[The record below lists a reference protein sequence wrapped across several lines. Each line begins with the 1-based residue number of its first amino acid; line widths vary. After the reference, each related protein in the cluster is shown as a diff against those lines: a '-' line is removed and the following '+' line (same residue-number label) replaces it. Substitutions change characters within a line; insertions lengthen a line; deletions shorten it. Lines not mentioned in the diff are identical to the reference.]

1 MRKLLFIFVFLLLFL
16 ISSCNESSIKIINM
30 EEKNGEYCLTVGKSV
45 NLININDYV
54 ETNQKFIIETIPND
68 LKIVAASVYLEDGE
82 NIIIIKQDD
91 KEFTLH
97 FFKEYDVT
105 IELVDE
111 NNNHLY
117 QFEMLVNTSLSYEE
131 IITNINIPEGYE
143 WDGSVIYNG
152 EEKNIEEITFL
163 SSTKLTLI
171 FKPLNYS
178 ITIIDNLGIID
189 EYSINIITGQL
200 LELNIPNVDGYKL
213 LGVYANNKLI
223 EEYTVYS
230 PNMGTNFTIYYEPTV
245 YKITYLYNNEEKVV
259 DIQYGSQIEEF
270 IPNVEGYK
278 FVNWQLNG
286 EVFEESIYKYLSD
299 ITLSAKFEPLSFQIT
314 YLYNNEEKVVD
325 ILYDSQI
332 EEFIPDV
339 KGYKFINWQ
348 LNGEVFEESIY
359 KYLSDIIL
367 SAELEPLSFQI
378 TYLYNNEEKVVDI
391 LYGSQIEEFIPTLKG
406 YSFINW
412 ELNEKEFVDTVY
424 NYIEDITLIAKFEP
438 NVYKVTYQNID
449 IPYSD
454 EVTYG
459 SEFILPIPEK
469 EGCEFLGWYLGDTL
483 IENGKFNY
491 DYDINLN
498 AKWKELGV
506 TLNLEAFG
514 GVVDNECII
523 RSDGTITLPTPVKE
537 DFTFVGW
544 FYDVN
549 YQNVVASILSN
560 EYNNEVLYAKYYHND
575 DYYVDSFVISKFNEH
590 ISTYDVLTMFDS
602 YQTGFTSK
610 YWHKI
615 GVSFSGNDYYVS
627 GIAKNGAALSNLNS
641 YDFVILA
648 YSSYG
653 LYSQFEQMDIKI
665 GAKVLFSVDPETIEE
680 NDINLL
686 VSFINCDTSEYY
698 DEISDYLS
706 SVYGSYNEIEQ
717 NITLINN
724 YNNIAITWE
733 SSHNDIISS
742 TGVFRKPVSNV
753 SVTLTAYVNNENIYE
768 FSVTA
773 KGDGKS
779 NALATGYIYTPYNTI
794 TQNAMNVLDIIYCA
808 FLDIDANGDFTNETR
823 MTSNINNYIKPLAE
837 KSGTKIVISVNQSAS
852 GAFATVAA
860 SPTLRDKVA
869 TNILDFVEK
878 LEIDG
883 IDIDWETPT
892 STEATTFTLLME
904 AIYNKMKAKNPEY
917 LVTAAI
923 GGGKWQPPKY
933 DLTNSKDY
941 LDYVNL
947 MTYSMAT
954 GNGYYQNA
962 LYKST
967 KGATLTSC
975 TIVESVDIFNGYGIE
990 NGKILVGI
998 PFYLTVQTESGGPGS
1013 KTGSGKSKWY
1023 NLLDTTYAI
1032 SDTMKEYFDDECGV
1046 PYRYD
1051 SVNKI
1056 FISYENE
1063 KSIKRKCEYIN
1074 ANGLAGI
1081 MYWQY
1086 GQDVDD
1092 YLSNA
1097 IGKYINGE

>member
-1 MRKLLFIFVFLLLFL
+1 MKKVLFVFIFLLMFY
-16 ISSCNESSIKIINM
+16 ISSCNESSIRIINM
-30 EEKNGEYCLTVGKSV
+30 EEKNGEYFLIVDKTTYSILLT
-45 NLININDYV
+45 DYV
-54 ETNQKFIIETIPND
+54 ESNHTYKVETIPNN
-68 LKIVAASVYLEDGE
+68 LKITSTSVLLEDGE

-111 NNNHLY
+111 NNKQLY
-117 QFEMLVNTSLSYEE
+117 QFETLVNSSLNYEE
-131 IITNINIPEGYE
+131 LKSNITVPEGYE

-152 EEKNIEEITFL
+152 EEKNVNEITASL
-163 SSTKLTLI
+163 SIKLAVI
-171 FKPLNYS
+171 FKPIIYK
-178 ITIIDNLGIID
+178 ITINDNLGLNN
-189 EYSINIITGQL
+189 EYTLDVEIGQL
-200 LELNIPNVDGYKL
+200 LEFNIPNVDGYKF
-213 LGVYANNKLI
+213 LGVYVNDTLI
-223 EEYTVYS
+223 EEGSMYS
-230 PNMGTNFTIYYEPTV
+230 PNMGTNFTICYEPNV
-245 YKITYLYNNEEKVV
+245 YKITYLYNNEEKVI
-259 DIQYGSQIEEF
+259 DILYGSQIEEF
-270 IPNVEGYK
+270 IP
-278 FVNWQLNG
+278 
-286 EVFEESIYKYLSD
+286 SI
-299 ITLSAKFEPLSFQIT
+299 
-314 YLYNNEEKVVD
+314 V
-325 ILYDSQI
+325 
-332 EEFIPDV
+332 
-339 KGYKFINWQ
+339 GYKFINWQ
-348 LNGEVFEESIY
+348 LNGEEFEVNIY
-359 KYLSDIIL
+359 KYLSDITL
-367 SAELEPLSFQI
+367 TANLEPNVYKI
-378 TYLYNNEEKVVDI
+378 TYIYNNEEKVVDI
-391 LYGSQIEEFIPTLKG
+391 LYGSNIEKFIPSLKG
-406 YSFINW
+406 HTFVCW
-412 ELNEKEFVDTVY
+412 ELEEKEFIDTVY
-424 NYIEDITLIAKFEP
+424 NYVNDITLNGIFKP
-438 NVYKVTYQNID
+438 NVYKITYQNID
-449 IPYSD
+449 TPYSD
-454 EVTYG
+454 KVTYG
-459 SEFILPIPEK
+459 SEFVLPIPTK
-469 EGCEFLGWYLGDTL
+469 EGCAFEGWYLGDTK
-483 IENGKFNY
+483 IENGKYNY
-491 DYDINLN
+491 DYDINLT

-506 TLNLEAFG
+506 TLNLETFG
-514 GVVDNECII
+514 GVVDNECSVGNDGKII
-523 RSDGTITLPTPVKE
+523 LPTPVKE
-537 DFTFVGW
+537 DFTFIGW
-544 FYDVN
+544 YYDVN
-549 YQNVVASILSN
+549 YQNEVTSILSS

-575 DYYVDSFVISKFNEH
+575 DYYVDSFVISKYNQH

-602 YQTGFTSK
+602 SQSGFASK

-615 GVSFSGNDYYVS
+615 GISFSGNDYYVS
-627 GIAKNGAALSNLNS
+627 GIAINGASLSSLNS

-648 YSSYG
+648 YSAYD
-653 LYSQFEQMDIKI
+653 LYSQFESMDIEI
-665 GAKVLFSVDPETIEE
+665 GTKVLFSGDPVMLEE
-680 NDINLL
+680 NDVNLL
-686 VSFINCDTSEYY
+686 VSFINCDKSEYY

-706 SVYGSYNEIEQ
+706 SVYSKYNEIQQ
-717 NITLINN
+717 NITLLNN
-724 YNNIAITWE
+724 YNNIPITWK

-742 TGVFRKPVSNV
+742 TGIFRKPVSNV
-753 SVTLTAYVNNENIYE
+753 SVTLTAYVNNEKIYE
-768 FSVTA
+768 FTVTA

-808 FLDIDANGDFTNETR
+808 FLDIDANGNFTNESR

-837 KSGTKIVISVNQSAS
+837 NSGTKIVISVNQSAS
-852 GAFATVAA
+852 GAFASVAA
-860 SPTLRDKVA
+860 SPTLREKLA
-869 TNILDFVEK
+869 TNILNFVEK

-892 STEATTFTLLME
+892 SSEATTFTLLME

-933 DLTNSKDY
+933 DLTNSKAY

-990 NGKILVGI
+990 NAKILVGI

-1023 NLLDTTYAI
+1023 NLLDTTYAL
-1032 SDTMKEYFDDECGV
+1032 SDTMKEYFDEECGV

>member
-1 MRKLLFIFVFLLLFL
+1 MKKSLFIFAFLFL
-16 ISSCNESSIKIINM
+16 CFISSCKESSIKIVNM
-30 EEKNGEYCLTVGKSV
+30 EEKNGEYYLTVDKIV
-45 NLININDYV
+45 NFITITDYV
-54 ETNQKFIIETIPND
+54 ETSQTYIIETIPND
-68 LKIVAASVYLEDGE
+68 LKIIASSIYLEDGE

-91 KEFTLH
+91 KEFILH

-105 IELVDE
+105 VELVDK
-111 NNNHLY
+111 NNNCLY
-117 QFEMLVNTSLSYEE
+117 QFETLINTSLSYDE
-131 IITNINIPEGYE
+131 IISNISIPEGYE
-143 WDGSVIYNG
+143 WDGSVIYND
-152 EEKNIEEITFL
+152 EVKYIDEITVLL
-163 SSTKLTLI
+163 SVKLTVI
-171 FKPLNYS
+171 FKPINYK
-178 ITIIDNLGIID
+178 ITINDNLGFNN
-189 EYSINIITGQL
+189 EYILDVETGKI
-200 LELNIPNVDGYKL
+200 LEFNIPNVEGYKF
-213 LGVYANNKLI
+213 LGVYANDTLI
-223 EEYTVYS
+223 EEGSVYS
-230 PNMGTNFTIYYEPTV
+230 PKMGTKFTIYYEPLSF
-245 YKITYLYNNEEKVV
+245 KITYLYNNEEKVV
-259 DIQYGSQIEEF
+259 DVLYDGVIEKFIPDKKGYAFVYWELNKEEF
-270 IPNVEGYK
+270 
-278 FVNWQLNG
+278 
-286 EVFEESIYKYLSD
+286 SD
-299 ITLSAKFEPLSFQIT
+299 IVYNYTNDIILTAKFEPLSFKIT

-325 ILYDSQI
+325 VLYDGVI
-332 EEFIPDV
+332 EEFIPDK
-339 KGYKFINWQ
+339 KGYTF
-348 LNGEVFEESIY
+348 VY
-359 KYLSDIIL
+359 
-367 SAELEPLSFQI
+367 
-378 TYLYNNEEKVVDI
+378 
-391 LYGSQIEEFIPTLKG
+391 
-406 YSFINW
+406 W
-412 ELNEKEFVDTVY
+412 ELNKEEFSDIVY
-424 NYIEDITLIAKFEP
+424 NYTNDITLNGIFKP
-438 NVYKVTYQNID
+438 NIYKITYQNID
-449 IPYSD
+449 TPYSY
-454 EVTYG
+454 EVSYG

-469 EGCEFLGWYLGDTL
+469 EGFEFLGWYLGDAK
-483 IENGKFNY
+483 IENGKYNY
-491 DYDINLN
+491 DYDIVLK
-498 AKWKELGV
+498 AKWKDLGV
-506 TLNLEAFG
+506 KLNLETFG
-514 GVVDNECII
+514 GYVDEEALIE
-523 RSDGTITLPTPVKE
+523 SDGTIILPIPEKE
-537 DFTFVGW
+537 EFTFIGW
-544 FYDVN
+544 YYDIN
-549 YQNVVASILSN
+549 YQNKASVVLSS

-602 YQTGFTSK
+602 SQTGFTSK

-615 GVSFSGNDYYVS
+615 GVSFSGNNYYVS
-627 GIAKNGAALSNLNS
+627 GIAKNGEALSSLNS

-653 LYSQFEQMDIKI
+653 LYSQFEKMEINI
-665 GAKVLFSVDPETIEE
+665 GTKVLFSADPSTIEE
-680 NDINLL
+680 NDVNLL
-686 VSFINCDTSEYY
+686 VSFINSDTSEYY
-698 DEISDYLS
+698 DEISDYLD
-706 SVYGSYNEIEQ
+706 SVYSKYNEIEQ

-724 YNNIAITWE
+724 YNNIPIIWE
-733 SSHNDIISS
+733 SSHNDIISC

-753 SVTLTAYVNNENIYE
+753 SITLTAYVNNEKIYE
-768 FSVTA
+768 FTVTA

-808 FLDIDANGDFTNETR
+808 FLDIDANGDFTNESR
-823 MTSNINNYIKPLAE
+823 MISNINNYIKPLA
-837 KSGTKIVISVNQSAS
+837 KNSGTKIVISVNQSAS
-852 GAFATVAA
+852 GAFASVAA
-860 SPTLRDKVA
+860 SPTLREKLA
-869 TNILDFVEK
+869 TNILNFVEK

-892 STEATTFTLLME
+892 SSEATTFTLLME

-933 DLTNSKDY
+933 DLTNSKAY

-990 NGKILVGI
+990 NAKILVGI

-1023 NLLDTTYAI
+1023 NLLDTTYAL
-1032 SDTMKEYFDDECGV
+1032 SDTMKEYFDEECGV

-1097 IGKYINGE
+1097 IGKYINA